1 MICRK
6 HLEMWLLLAMMLIS
20 SASIALAAAQP
31 EGPTTLTVEATS
43 RRTAVTSPTITA
55 LAGNVTQLT
64 VAGTTVTQTWQGYYG
79 NVTGTIT
86 LDDANNNT
94 MYDWSLASPEGEIY
108 AANATVDWTSGNVK
122 CYDLNMS
129 DTGDSSFVTLA
140 ELEAHYGLATDDID
154 GIDETFPEGTGY
166 DTFYVGEYLIDATCP
181 TTQTYN
187 GSEVKSASS
196 FQEVMLYDNTSDMM
210 VWTGIIEETEP
221 VGFNDLRWDFQM
233 LVGENGHNGNTATTT
248 YYFYVELE

>member
-1 MICRK
+1 MECRK
-6 HLEMWLLLAMMLIS
+6 HIEMWLLLGLMLLS
-20 SASIALAAAQP
+20 TASVVLAASVP
-31 EGPTTLTVEATS
+31 EGPTTLTIDSTS
-43 RRTAVTSPTITA
+43 RRTAVTSPTLNA
-55 LAGNVTQLT
+55 VAGNVTQLT

-108 AANATVDWTSGNVK
+108 ASTAAVTWTSGNVK
-122 CYDLNMS
+122 CYDLNMT
-129 DTGDSSFVTLA
+129 DTGYSAFVMLSELDTL
-140 ELEAHYGLATDDID
+140 LGLATDDLD
-154 GIDETFPEGTGY
+154 GVDETFPEGTGY
-166 DTFYVGEYLIDATCP
+166 DSFYAGEYLVNSVCP

-196 FQEVMLYDNTSDMM
+196 FQEVLLYDNTSNAI
-210 VWTGIIEETEP
+210 VYTGIIEETEP

-233 LVGENGHNGNTATTT
+233 LVGENGHNGNTATTP